1 MEVKVQYMVDETNKR
16 HELIRDVVSKTVDE
30 TLQKMGLNPDEIY
43 EAQKDFMYLREQ
55 RRLHEKISMR
65 VRFVIVGFLVTGA
78 LALLVLGVK
87 SVFGLK

>member
-1 MEVKVQYMVDETNKR
+1 MVDETNKR

-43 EAQKDFMYLREQ
+43 EAQKEYMNLREQ
-55 RRLHEKISMR
+55 RRMHEKISMR

>member
-1 MEVKVQYMVDETNKR
+1 MVDETNKR
-16 HELIRDVVSKTVDE
+16 HELIQDVVSKTVDE

>member
-1 MEVKVQYMVDETNKR
+1 MVDETNKR

-78 LALLVLGVK
+78 LALLILGVK
-87 SVFGLK
+87 SIFGIK

>member
-1 MEVKVQYMVDETNKR
+1 MVDETNKR

-87 SVFGLK
+87 SVFGLI

>member
-1 MEVKVQYMVDETNKR
+1 MVDETNKR
-16 HELIRDVVSKTVDE
+16 HELIRDVVSKAVDE

-55 RRLHEKISMR
+55 RRMHEKISMR

>member
-1 MEVKVQYMVDETNKR
+1 MVDEMNKR

-30 TLQKMGLNPDEIY
+30 TLQKMGLNPGEIY

-55 RRLHEKISMR
+55 RRMHEKISMR

-78 LALLVLGVK
+78 LALLILGVK
-87 SVFGLK
+87 SVFGIK

>member
-1 MEVKVQYMVDETNKR
+1 MVDETNKR

-55 RRLHEKISMR
+55 RILHEKISMR
-65 VRFVIVGFLVTGA
+65 VRFVIIGFLVTGA
-78 LALLVLGVK
+78 LALLILGVK
-87 SVFGLK
+87 SVFGIR

>member
-1 MEVKVQYMVDETNKR
+1 MVDDTNKR

-78 LALLVLGVK
+78 LALLILGVK

>member
-1 MEVKVQYMVDETNKR
+1 MVDETNKR

-78 LALLVLGVK
+78 LALLLLGVK

>member
-1 MEVKVQYMVDETNKR
+1 MVDEMNKR

-65 VRFVIVGFLVTGA
+65 VRFVIIGFLVTGA
-78 LALLVLGVK
+78 LALLILGVK
-87 SVFGLK
+87 SVIGIR

>member
-1 MEVKVQYMVDETNKR
+1 MVDEMNKR

-78 LALLVLGVK
+78 LALLILGIK
-87 SVFGLK
+87 SVFGIR

>member
-1 MEVKVQYMVDETNKR
+1 MVDETNKR

-43 EAQKDFMYLREQ
+43 EAQKDFRYLREQ

>member
-1 MEVKVQYMVDETNKR
+1 MVDEMNKR

-78 LALLVLGVK
+78 LALLILGVK
-87 SVFGLK
+87 SIFGIK

>member
-1 MEVKVQYMVDETNKR
+1 MVDEANKR

-65 VRFVIVGFLVTGA
+65 VRFVIIGFLVTGA
-78 LALLVLGVK
+78 LALLILGIK
-87 SVFGLK
+87 SVFGIR

>member
-1 MEVKVQYMVDETNKR
+1 MVDEMNKR

-65 VRFVIVGFLVTGA
+65 VRFVIIGFLVTGA
-78 LALLVLGVK
+78 LALLILGVK
-87 SVFGLK
+87 SIFGIK

>member
-1 MEVKVQYMVDETNKR
+1 MVDETNKR

-65 VRFVIVGFLVTGA
+65 VRFVIVGFLVSGA
-78 LALLVLGVK
+78 LALLILGVK
-87 SVFGLK
+87 SIFGIK

>member
-1 MEVKVQYMVDETNKR
+1 MVDEMNKR

-65 VRFVIVGFLVTGA
+65 VRFVIIGFLVTGA
-78 LALLVLGVK
+78 LALLILGIK
-87 SVFGLK
+87 SVFGIR

>member
-1 MEVKVQYMVDETNKR
+1 MVDETNKR

-78 LALLVLGVK
+78 LALLILGIK
-87 SVFGLK
+87 SVFGIK

>member
-1 MEVKVQYMVDETNKR
+1 MVDETNKR

-43 EAQKDFMYLREQ
+43 EAQKDYMYLREQ

>member
-1 MEVKVQYMVDETNKR
+1 MVDETNKR

-55 RRLHEKISMR
+55 RRMHEKISMR

-78 LALLVLGVK
+78 LALLLLGVK

>member
-1 MEVKVQYMVDETNKR
+1 MVDETNKR

-55 RRLHEKISMR
+55 RRLHDKISMR

>member
-1 MEVKVQYMVDETNKR
+1 MVDETNKR

-55 RRLHEKISMR
+55 RRMHEKISMR

-78 LALLVLGVK
+78 LALLILGVK

>member
-1 MEVKVQYMVDETNKR
+1 MVEMSDEKV
-16 HELIRDVVSKTVDE
+16 RDIVVKTVDE

-78 LALLVLGVK
+78 LALLILGVK

>member
-1 MEVKVQYMVDETNKR
+1 MVDEMNKR

-78 LALLVLGVK
+78 LALLILGVK
-87 SVFGLK
+87 SVIGIR